1 MSVMK
6 NMYRTSGIYMCVDEF
21 IKICPVRNLEVDG
34 CPLKENLFGKSA
46 LLINATYNFPYGDL

>member
-1 MSVMK
+1 MC
-6 NMYRTSGIYMCVDEF
+6 IYLPIAMCVDEF